1 MKVIMAGD
9 IVDSIVQT
17 VMQALPYSEEAVL
30 RGILE
35 EGLPK
40 RGIVIEATK
49 EELSEQTGN
58 LLYKDVTVTPK
69 GAN

>member
-9 IVDSIVQT
+9 IVESVVQS
-17 VMQALPYSEEAVL
+17 VMQALPYSEESVL

-35 EGLPK
+35 EGLPR

-58 LLYKDVTVTPK
+58 LLYKDVTVTSK

>member
-1 MKVIMAGD
+1 MAGD
-9 IVDSIVQT
+9 IIESIVQS

-35 EGLPK
+35 EGLPE

-58 LLYKDVTVTPK
+58 LLYRDVTVTPK

>member
-9 IVDSIVQT
+9 IIESIVQS

-35 EGLPK
+35 EGLPE

-58 LLYKDVTVTPK
+58 LLYRDVTVTPK

>member
-1 MKVIMAGD
+1 VKVIMAGD
-9 IVDSIVQT
+9 IIESIVQS

-35 EGLPK
+35 EGLPE

-58 LLYKDVTVTPK
+58 LLYRDVTVTPK